1 MSVDL
6 KNNLLGSLR
15 VAWQS
20 FTRSPVP
27 ALEAASTE
35 AEGEAEAGPEKQPGQ
50 CWGAWGRGSQ
60 GCSLGSC
67 SVPGVPQPQ
76 CPPSLPAKLWVGTR
90 YCGLPLLVPDE
101 RVFWREKGFSVC
113 FQHTTPCIKPVP
125 LL

>member
-35 AEGEAEAGPEKQPGQ
+35 TEGEAEAGPEKQPGQ
-50 CWGAWGRGSQ
+50 CWGAWGRGEPGMQPGELHRAWSPTATVPTIPA
-60 GCSLGSC
+60 SKALGW
-67 SVPGVPQPQ
+67 G
-76 CPPSLPAKLWVGTR
+76 GTWIS
-90 YCGLPLLVPDE
+90 PNTVA
-101 RVFWREKGFSVC
+101 F
-113 FQHTTPCIKPVP
+113 PC
-125 LL
+125 